1 MRKDIEV
8 FYNAAKVEKLAD
20 ATAGGEVPLTH
31 IKVFHKRYPRLPR
44 VALPDTQA
52 GGQLFDLL
60 RSRKSSRSFS
70 EAPLHLNQ
78 LARILA
84 SCAIVDASGQ
94 VERRTYPSAGARFP
108 VETYL
113 ISFRVDDLIPGCYH
127 YDIEHP
133 ALELLWEQDLGSRV
147 REIVSPAVEHPAA
160 ALVFTSVISRV
171 EVKYGAR
178 AYPFSLLEAGHM
190 AQNVSLVCTQM
201 GIGSCPVGG
210 FVNDT
215 LSNCLDLTGDE
226 IPIYA
231 MALGVTAEAG

>member
-1 MRKDIEV
+1 MRKDIES
-8 FYNAAKVEKLAD
+8 FYNATKVLELAP
-20 ATAGGEVPLTH
+20 ATAEEVPLTH
-31 IKVFHKRYPRLPR
+31 VKVFHKRYPRLPR
-44 VALPDTQA
+44 VALPDA
-52 GGQLFDLL
+52 EGSGELFDLL

-70 EAPLHLNQ
+70 GEPLRLSHLAQ
-78 LARILA
+78 ILA
-84 SCAIVDASGQ
+84 SCAIVDSSGH

-113 ISFRVDDLIPGCYH
+113 IAFQIDGLVPGCYH

-133 ALELLWEQDLGSRV
+133 ALELLWEQDLHSCAS
-147 REIVSPAVEHPAA
+147 EIVSPTVEHPAA
-160 ALVFTSVISRV
+160 AVIFTSVISRA

-190 AQNVSLVCTQM
+190 AQNISLVCARI
-201 GIGSCPVGG
+201 GIGACPVGG

-215 LSNCLDLTGDE
+215 LTRCLDLTSDE

-231 MALGVTAEAG
+231 VALGNYS